1 MSENQDKTQTHTVS
15 RRRFLFQMATT
26 GASTALIAQSAVGAT
41 KLLTAVNI
49 QNPLSNY
56 PNRDWEKNLS

>member
-49 QNPLSNY
+49 
-56 PNRDWEKNLS
+56 